1 MLQKEGKKK
10 VKKPMPPLLIFFSI
24 ARVELCAR
32 FKIKRKE
39 KKILIPLERRLV
51 QNENKKI
58 ACEHARTWSTDVSKQ
73 SQREILD
80 QEDTSIW
87 IFFYFKKKIFGVK
100 CLLKS
105 IIFFLGNN

>member
-1 MLQKEGKKK
+1 MCKIQDKK
-10 VKKPMPPLLIFFSI
+10 
-24 ARVELCAR
+24 
-32 FKIKRKE
+32 KRKE
-39 KKILIPLERRLV
+39 KKILIPLERGLV

-87 IFFYFKKKIFGVK
+87 DFYFFFNFGVK

-105 IIFFLGNN
+105 IHFFFG